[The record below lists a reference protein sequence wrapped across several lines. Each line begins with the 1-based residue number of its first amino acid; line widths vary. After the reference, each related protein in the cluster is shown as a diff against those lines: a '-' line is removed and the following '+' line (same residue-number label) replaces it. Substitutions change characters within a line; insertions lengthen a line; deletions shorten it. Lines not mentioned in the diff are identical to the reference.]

1 MKTVKQHAEY
11 TIFKRRDGRYAV
23 RAKHRKKGK
32 SWINGD
38 EKVEILAKEGLVAKP
53 QSKAEPEPEQEEGA
67 AGSDE
72 AADETASGSE

>member
-11 TIFKRRDGRYAV
+11 TVFQRRDGRYAV
-23 RAKHRKKGK
+23 RAKHRKKGR

-53 QSKAEPEPEQEEGA
+53 APKAKPDEGDASSGQESGEEPDGGDA
-67 AGSDE
+67 
-72 AADETASGSE
+72 